1 MFNEHDVVFRYTRD
15 DAIQDGVLVDVS
27 NPAKEAGFSIPL
39 ALTARVYS
47 ECVYWPETEAAVQD
61 ESGRLWDVLFMAAV
75 AARAAARRGQ
85 GGRINFE
92 LHIVPRG
99 GRTPD
104 LTTLSLH
111 VGPGDCGEPVATIL
125 APDED

>member
-1 MFNEHDVVFRYTRD
+1 M
-15 DAIQDGVLVDVS
+15 LVDVT

-92 LHIVPRG
+92 LHVVPRG
-99 GRTPD
+99 GLTPE
-104 LTTLSLH
+104 LKTLSLQW
-111 VGPGDCGEPVATIL
+111 GRAIAGSRWRPSWLLTRTDFTPKWGGLSLDLG
-125 APDED
+125 